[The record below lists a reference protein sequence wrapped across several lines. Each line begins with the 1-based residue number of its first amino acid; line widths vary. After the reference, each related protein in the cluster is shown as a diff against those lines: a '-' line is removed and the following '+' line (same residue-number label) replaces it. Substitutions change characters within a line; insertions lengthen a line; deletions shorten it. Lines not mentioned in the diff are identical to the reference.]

1 MINTIQL
8 TQFISNTLLKDQGE
22 VELAPDD
29 NLLLS
34 GLLSSLDVV
43 RLVSYIE
50 KESGIKI
57 KPGEI
62 TLKNFKTINAI
73 EQFVGRK
80 NTDEIP
86 NLTGSTR

>member
-1 MINTIQL
+1 MIETIQL
-8 TQFISNTLLKDQGE
+8 TQFITSTLLKDQNKI
-22 VELAPDD
+22 ELAPDD

-73 EQFVGRK
+73 VQFVERK
-80 NTDEIP
+80 NEAKITA
-86 NLTGSTR
+86 

>member
-1 MINTIQL
+1 MIETTQL
-8 TQFISNTLLKDQGE
+8 THFITSTLLKDQSA
-22 VELAPDD
+22 VDLAPDD

-73 EQFVGRK
+73 ANFVERK
-80 NTDEIP
+80 NAADITA
-86 NLTGSTR
+86 

>member
-1 MINTIQL
+1 MINTTQL
-8 TQFISNTLLKDQGE
+8 TQFISNTFLKDKGD
-22 VELAPDD
+22 VDLAPDD

-73 EQFVGRK
+73 GQFVERK
-80 NTDEIP
+80 NTEEMAD
-86 NLTGSTR
+86 